1 MQVLCRLVVNYED
14 MVTKEHA
21 LLNRIESVTTG
32 EGCAGIGKSKKQKYN
47 ATLLP
52 ITTVGVQGDS
62 RNYSYVVGIS
72 SVADHDW
79 EDVLYFT
86 KIFPRV
92 CHNVNWICCIFGG
105 PV

>member
-21 LLNRIESVTTG
+21 LLNRIENVST
-32 EGCAGIGKSKKQKYN
+32 EEERA

-72 SVADHDW
+72 SVSDHDW

-92 CHNVNWICCIFGG
+92 CHNINWICCIFGG